1 MLEAELDQAKMQ
13 LVIKRFK
20 DMGEKAKN
28 PRHAMDIIG
37 AKAWRAVIE
46 NFDLEKN
53 EDGSAWAKWKKGNQ
67 RVSYRPYGRGG
78 TKLLRDTGYLRMS
91 IRWIANTLEA
101 RIFTKVDYAKYHDH
115 GKGTMH
121 RSFMW
126 INDKLRL
133 QLMMDLLTYIK
144 G

>member
-1 MLEAELDQAKMQ
+1 MVELEVQRMDIVK
-13 LVIKRFK
+13 KRFK

-28 PRHAMDIIG
+28 PRHAMDVIG
-37 AKAWRAVIE
+37 AKAWRAVVQ
-46 NFDLEKN
+46 NFDIAKN
-53 EDGSAWAKWKKGNQ
+53 EDGSSWALWKKGKQ
-67 RVSYRPYGRGG
+67 RVSTRPTKRGG
-78 TKLLRDTGYLRMS
+78 TKLLVDRGYLRMS

-101 RIFTKVDYAKYHDH
+101 RIFTKVDYAKYHEH
-115 GKGTMH
+115 GKGSMH

-126 INDKLRL
+126 INDKLKL